1 MRYYFAW
8 RKTTSDVSDQRVD
21 DASFCDSDILQ
32 VNAKSAVLT
41 LPRFTEWR
49 IHEFCSRLDLR
60 GSDVYVKKPC
70 VQLNETI

>member
-41 LPRFTEWR
+41 LPRFTE
-49 IHEFCSRLDLR
+49 
-60 GSDVYVKKPC
+60 
-70 VQLNETI
+70 